1 MQAIG
6 GVGETGRA
14 SGSHLHFEIRKN
26 GVPLSQFVRRFK
38 DGMGD
43 FHCSSARQR
52 QTLLHQTRAAKL
64 YGSTSGHLDGD
75 SDYFDM
81 VKICRFVA

>member
-26 GVPLSQFVRRFK
+26 GVPLSSFR
-38 DGMGD
+38 
-43 FHCSSARQR
+43 
-52 QTLLHQTRAAKL
+52 
-64 YGSTSGHLDGD
+64 
-75 SDYFDM
+75 
-81 VKICRFVA
+81 